1 MVSYTSYTHVQIN
14 NERAVVTVNT
24 TNGNGVF
31 IFDYDET
38 YNAVPRFYKNEDS
51 EFTLEHVE
59 TDGNS
64 VTVVVAYA
72 FANDNYFCSIGF
84 ELTSAGLI
92 QVHPGIGSPR
102 GI

>member
-1 MVSYTSYTHVQIN
+1 M
-14 NERAVVTVNT
+14 TVNT

-31 IFDYDET
+31 IFDYGET
-38 YNAVPRFYKNEDS
+38 YYAVPRFYKNENA

-59 TDGNS
+59 TDANS
-64 VTVVVAYA
+64 VTAVVAYV
-72 FANDNYFCSIGF
+72 FADNFYFCSIGF
-84 ELTSAGLI
+84 DLTSAGLI